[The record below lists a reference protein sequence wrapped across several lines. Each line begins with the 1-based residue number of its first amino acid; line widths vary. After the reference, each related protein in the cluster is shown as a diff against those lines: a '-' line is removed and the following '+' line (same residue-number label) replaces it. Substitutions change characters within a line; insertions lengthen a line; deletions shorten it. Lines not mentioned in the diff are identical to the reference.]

1 MKEVIEVKR
10 DDLRELYQV
19 LTNYPA
25 ISKEQVQNEMHKVFG
40 EDTFKPKDIMERV
53 KTFEDACRELGEEHP
68 FVRSYNGYAN
78 NIHENNKND
87 TDILAYLKLRI
98 ICAALNEGW
107 EPQFTEDE
115 WRYYPWFWLYT
126 QKEINDMDE
135 DEKNRPP
142 LNVNRRISNR
152 LCGSRLCE
160 FGLRPLGFVCERRFS
175 PLLKE
180 RHARRL
186 LRETVHQHLG
196 RLLSYP
202 QVSNNKCLTFKY
214 QQFME
219 TKNNSEFMSQ
229 VDAFSEEMQKFIE
242 KSDKRHALIIIASE
256 PDENGESSRQT
267 GSIMGNEE
275 EVVHAL
281 VGFIRQ
287 PQGRELLKRAA
298 SLSMLDSLMK
308 SVLNAKEQEER
319 K

>member
-68 FVRSYNGYAN
+68 FVRSYNGYTN

-135 DEKNRPP
+135 DEKTD
-142 LNVNRRISNR
+142 RRLMST
-152 LCGSRLCE
+152 GE
-160 FGLRPLGFVCERRFS
+160 YQTGYAGLAFAVSRPLACDCGRRFS

-275 EVVHAL
+275 ELVHAL

>member
-68 FVRSYNGYAN
+68 FVRSYNGYTN

-135 DEKNRPP
+135 DEKTD
-142 LNVNRRISNR
+142 RRLMST
-152 LCGSRLCE
+152 GE
-160 FGLRPLGFVCERRFS
+160 YQTGYAGLACAYSSRPLGYVCEFRFS

-308 SVLNAKEQEER
+308 SVLNAKEREER

>member
-1 MKEVIEVKR
+1 MNNEIIEVKR

-53 KTFEDACRELGEEHP
+53 KTFEDACRELGEDHP
-68 FVRSYNGYAN
+68 FVSAYTAW
-78 NIHENNKND
+78 IKHEEFD
-87 TDILAYLKLRI
+87 DQEDILAYMKLRI

-135 DEKNRPP
+135 DEKTD
-142 LNVNRRISNR
+142 RRLMSTGDYQTGYAGLAFAYSNYAP
-152 LCGSRLCE
+152 STAYAN
-160 FGLRPLGFVCERRFS
+160 FRFS

-186 LRETVHQHLG
+186 LRETIHQHLG

-202 QVSNNKCLTFKY
+202 QVSNNKSLTFKY

-229 VDAFSEEMQKFIE
+229 VDAFSGEMQKFIE
-242 KSDKRHALIIIASE
+242 KSEGKHAVIIIASE
-256 PDENGESSRQT
+256 SDENGEGSRQT
-267 GSIMGNEE
+267 GYIMGNEE

-281 VGFIRQ
+281 VGFMRQ

>member
-68 FVRSYNGYAN
+68 FVRSYNGYTN

-135 DEKNRPP
+135 DEKTD
-142 LNVNRRISNR
+142 RRLMSTGEYQTGHAGLAFASSN
-152 LCGSRLCE
+152 SA
-160 FGLRPLGFVCERRFS
+160 PSNADAVRFS

-242 KSDKRHALIIIASE
+242 KYDKRHALIIIASE
-256 PDENGESSRQT
+256 PDENGEISRQT

-308 SVLNAKEQEER
+308 SVLNAKEREER

>member
-68 FVRSYNGYAN
+68 FVRSYNGYTN

-135 DEKNRPP
+135 YEKTDRLLMSTGEYQTGYAGLACAYSHYPP
-142 LNVNRRISNR
+142 LVF
-152 LCGSRLCE
+152 GCE
-160 FGLRPLGFVCERRFS
+160 LRFS

-256 PDENGESSRQT
+256 PDENVESSRQT

-287 PQGRELLKRAA
+287 PQGRELLKRAV
-298 SLSMLDSLMK
+298 SLSMLDYLMK

>member
-68 FVRSYNGYAN
+68 FVRSYNGYTN

-135 DEKNRPP
+135 DEKTD
-142 LNVNRRISNR
+142 RRLMSTGEYQTGHAGLAYAYSN
-152 LCGSRLCE
+152 SA
-160 FGLRPLGFVCERRFS
+160 PSNTSADRFS

-242 KSDKRHALIIIASE
+242 KYDKRHALIIIASE
-256 PDENGESSRQT
+256 PDENGEISRQT

-308 SVLNAKEQEER
+308 SVLNAKEREER

>member
-1 MKEVIEVKR
+1 MNNEIIEVKR

-53 KTFEDACRELGEEHP
+53 KTFEDACRELGEDHP
-68 FVRSYNGYAN
+68 FVSAYTAW
-78 NIHENNKND
+78 IKHEEFD
-87 TDILAYLKLRI
+87 DQEDILAYMKLRI

-135 DEKNRPP
+135 DEKTD
-142 LNVNRRISNR
+142 RRLMSTGDYQTGYAG
-152 LCGSRLCE
+152 LACAL
-160 FGLRPLGFVCERRFS
+160 GLRPLGCVCGRRFS

-186 LRETVHQHLG
+186 LRETIHQHLG

-202 QVSNNKCLTFKY
+202 QVSNNKSLTFKY

-229 VDAFSEEMQKFIE
+229 VDAFSGEMQKFIE
-242 KSDKRHALIIIASE
+242 KSEGKHAVIIIASE
-256 PDENGESSRQT
+256 SDENGEGSRQT
-267 GSIMGNEE
+267 GYIMGNEE

-281 VGFIRQ
+281 VGFMRQ

>member
-1 MKEVIEVKR
+1 MNNEIIEVKR

-53 KTFEDACRELGEEHP
+53 KTFEDACRELGEDHP
-68 FVRSYNGYAN
+68 FVSAYTAW
-78 NIHENNKND
+78 IKHEEFD
-87 TDILAYLKLRI
+87 DQEDILAYMKLRI

-135 DEKNRPP
+135 DEKTDRCLMSTGDYQTSYAGLACAGSGGAPSHA
-142 LNVNRRISNR
+142 V
-152 LCGSRLCE
+152 CG
-160 FGLRPLGFVCERRFS
+160 RRFS

-186 LRETVHQHLG
+186 LRETIHQHLG

>member
-10 DDLRELYQV
+10 NDLRELYQV

-68 FVRSYNGYAN
+68 FVRSYNGYTN

-135 DEKNRPP
+135 DEKTD
-142 LNVNRRISNR
+142 RRLMSTR
-152 LCGSRLCE
+152 EYRCVCGSRFCVFE
-160 FGLRPLGFVCERRFS
+160 YRPLVFVCDPRFS